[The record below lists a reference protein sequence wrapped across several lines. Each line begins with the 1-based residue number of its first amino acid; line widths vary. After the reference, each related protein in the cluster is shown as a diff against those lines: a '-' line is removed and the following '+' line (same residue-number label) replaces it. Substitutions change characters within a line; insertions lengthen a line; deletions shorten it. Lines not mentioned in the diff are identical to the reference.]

1 MPEFLEDPSVLTKD
15 KLKSELLA
23 NSVALPAGDQRKDV
37 YVQLYRKH
45 LTVRNKGKSRDFSSD
60 EEREATPAR
69 GRPKAT
75 KKTDKPRP
83 EEQDDFDVT
92 GLSNEDL
99 KEELIKYGLN
109 PGPIM
114 GSTRKVYE
122 KKLLK
127 LKEDSDVPPPPQ
139 AVSSTAEESKQNGN
153 TDSDQYSDDDD
164 PEIILKF
171 EKREPLK
178 GRQKAQVNLKHI
190 RVEQNQTSEDMT
202 EIPEQ
207 NLKRINRPPIKA
219 FSSEDDELDRAN
231 STFSGEAVT
240 EASWTSSS
248 TKIGLLPTIAR
259 DTAPVS
265 RRTSRKRVEAAEQS
279 FDEAIISGSIPIT
292 ETLRSSSNQ
301 TVVHSDYEKYESR
314 QVGNKVTGNF
324 QQAASLRSV
333 SDFSE
338 LPRRTPKKT
347 LTTDE
352 EAKNRIDDDEMPKKM
367 RQLKMTT
374 FVTPVKAQVLEK
386 TATEERR
393 SNKDIL
399 KEMFPYEAST
409 PTGISVSCRRPIKGA
424 AGRPVQLSEY
434 KMEESYSG
442 KYVPKY
448 TTLVDSKPQLAK
460 KGRSLPVWIKIIL
473 FVLVAVFLFLVY
485 QAMETNEGNPFTK
498 YLH

>member
-37 YVQLYRKH
+37 YVQLYRQH

-69 GRPKAT
+69 SRPRKAT
-75 KKTDKPRP
+75 KKTDKQRP
-83 EEQDDFDVT
+83 EEKDDFDVT

-99 KEELIKYGLN
+99 KEELIKYGLK

-127 LKEDSDVPPPPQ
+127 LKEDSDVPPAPH

-164 PEIILKF
+164 PEIILKL

-178 GRQKAQVNLKHI
+178 GRPKAQVNLRQI
-190 RVEQNQTSEDMT
+190 RVEQNQTTEDMI

-207 NLKRINRPPIKA
+207 CLKWINRPPIKA
-219 FSSEDDELDRAN
+219 FSSEDDDLNRTN
-231 STFSGEAVT
+231 STFSEEAVT
-240 EASWTSSS
+240 ETSWTSGS
-248 TKIGLLPTIAR
+248 TKIGPLQTVAR
-259 DTAPVS
+259 ETAPVS
-265 RRTSRKRVEAAEQS
+265 RRTSRKRVEAAEQP

-301 TVVHSDYEKYESR
+301 TVAHSEFEKYESR
-314 QVGNKVTGNF
+314 QVGNKVIGNF
-324 QQAASLRSV
+324 QQGASLLSA

-347 LTTDE
+347 LTTE
-352 EAKNRIDDDEMPKKM
+352 
-367 RQLKMTT
+367 
-374 FVTPVKAQVLEK
+374 VLEK
-386 TATEERR
+386 TATEERW

-434 KMEESYSG
+434 KMEESYSA

-448 TTLVDSKPQLAK
+448 TALVDSKPQPTT
-460 KGRSLPVWIKIIL
+460 KGRSLPVWIKILL

-485 QAMETNEGNPFTK
+485 QAMETNEGNPFAK
-498 YLH
+498 YLL

>member
-37 YVQLYRKH
+37 YVQLYRQH

-69 GRPKAT
+69 SRPRKAT
-75 KKTDKPRP
+75 KKTDKQRP
-83 EEQDDFDVT
+83 EEKDDFDVT

-99 KEELIKYGLN
+99 KEELIKYGLK

-127 LKEDSDVPPPPQ
+127 LKEDSDVPPAPH

-164 PEIILKF
+164 PEIILKL

-178 GRQKAQVNLKHI
+178 GRPKAQVNLRQI
-190 RVEQNQTSEDMT
+190 RVEQNQTFSE
-202 EIPEQ
+202 
-207 NLKRINRPPIKA
+207 
-219 FSSEDDELDRAN
+219 
-231 STFSGEAVT
+231 EAVT
-240 EASWTSSS
+240 ETSWTSGS
-248 TKIGLLPTIAR
+248 TKIGPLQTVAR
-259 DTAPVS
+259 ETAPVS
-265 RRTSRKRVEAAEQS
+265 RRTSRKRVEAAEQP

-301 TVVHSDYEKYESR
+301 TVAHSEFEKYESR
-314 QVGNKVTGNF
+314 QVGNKVIGNF
-324 QQAASLRSV
+324 QQGASLLSA

-347 LTTDE
+347 LTTE
-352 EAKNRIDDDEMPKKM
+352 EARNLTEDDEMPKKM
-367 RQLKMTT
+367 RQLKITT
-374 FVTPVKAQVLEK
+374 FVTPVKGQVLEK
-386 TATEERR
+386 TATEERW

-434 KMEESYSG
+434 KMEESYSA

-448 TTLVDSKPQLAK
+448 TALVDSKPQPTT
-460 KGRSLPVWIKIIL
+460 KGRSLPVWIKILL

-485 QAMETNEGNPFTK
+485 QAMETNEGNPFAK
-498 YLH
+498 YLL

>member
-37 YVQLYRKH
+37 YVQLYRQH

-69 GRPKAT
+69 SRPRKAT
-75 KKTDKPRP
+75 KKTDKQRP
-83 EEQDDFDVT
+83 EEKDDFDVT

-99 KEELIKYGLN
+99 KEELIKYGLK

-127 LKEDSDVPPPPQ
+127 LKEDSDVPPAPH

-164 PEIILKF
+164 PEIILKL

-178 GRQKAQVNLKHI
+178 GRPKAQVNLRQI
-190 RVEQNQTSEDMT
+190 RVEQNQAHSE
-202 EIPEQ
+202 
-207 NLKRINRPPIKA
+207 
-219 FSSEDDELDRAN
+219 F
-231 STFSGEAVT
+231 
-240 EASWTSSS
+240 
-248 TKIGLLPTIAR
+248 
-259 DTAPVS
+259 
-265 RRTSRKRVEAAEQS
+265 
-279 FDEAIISGSIPIT
+279 
-292 ETLRSSSNQ
+292 
-301 TVVHSDYEKYESR
+301 EKYESR
-314 QVGNKVTGNF
+314 QVGNKVIGNF
-324 QQAASLRSV
+324 QQGASLLSA

-347 LTTDE
+347 LTTE
-352 EAKNRIDDDEMPKKM
+352 
-367 RQLKMTT
+367 
-374 FVTPVKAQVLEK
+374 VLEK
-386 TATEERR
+386 TATEERW

-434 KMEESYSG
+434 KMEESYSA

-448 TTLVDSKPQLAK
+448 TALVDSKPQPTT
-460 KGRSLPVWIKIIL
+460 KGRSLPVWIKILL

-485 QAMETNEGNPFTK
+485 QAMETNEGNPFAK
-498 YLH
+498 YLL

>member
-352 EAKNRIDDDEMPKKM
+352 
-367 RQLKMTT
+367 
-374 FVTPVKAQVLEK
+374 VLEK

>member
-69 GRPKAT
+69 GRPKKAT

-190 RVEQNQTSEDMT
+190 RVEQNQT
-202 EIPEQ
+202 
-207 NLKRINRPPIKA
+207 
-219 FSSEDDELDRAN
+219 
-231 STFSGEAVT
+231 FSGEAVT

-352 EAKNRIDDDEMPKKM
+352 
-367 RQLKMTT
+367 
-374 FVTPVKAQVLEK
+374 VLEK

>member
-37 YVQLYRKH
+37 YVQLYRQH

-69 GRPKAT
+69 SRPRKAT
-75 KKTDKPRP
+75 KKTDKQRP
-83 EEQDDFDVT
+83 EEKDDFDVT

-99 KEELIKYGLN
+99 KEELIKYGLK

-127 LKEDSDVPPPPQ
+127 LKEDSDVPPAPH

-164 PEIILKF
+164 PEIILKL

-178 GRQKAQVNLKHI
+178 GRPKAQVNLRQI
-190 RVEQNQTSEDMT
+190 RVEQNQAHSE
-202 EIPEQ
+202 
-207 NLKRINRPPIKA
+207 
-219 FSSEDDELDRAN
+219 F
-231 STFSGEAVT
+231 
-240 EASWTSSS
+240 
-248 TKIGLLPTIAR
+248 
-259 DTAPVS
+259 
-265 RRTSRKRVEAAEQS
+265 
-279 FDEAIISGSIPIT
+279 
-292 ETLRSSSNQ
+292 
-301 TVVHSDYEKYESR
+301 EKYESR
-314 QVGNKVTGNF
+314 QVGNKVIGNF
-324 QQAASLRSV
+324 QQGASLLSA

-347 LTTDE
+347 LTTE
-352 EAKNRIDDDEMPKKM
+352 EARNLTEDDEMPKKM
-367 RQLKMTT
+367 RQLKITT
-374 FVTPVKAQVLEK
+374 FVTPVKGQVLEK
-386 TATEERR
+386 TATEERW

-434 KMEESYSG
+434 KMEESYSA

-448 TTLVDSKPQLAK
+448 TALVDSKPQPTT
-460 KGRSLPVWIKIIL
+460 KGRSLPVWIKILL

-485 QAMETNEGNPFTK
+485 QAMETNEGNPFAK
-498 YLH
+498 YLL

>member
-1 MPEFLEDPSVLTKD
+1 
-15 KLKSELLA
+15 
-23 NSVALPAGDQRKDV
+23 
-37 YVQLYRKH
+37 
-45 LTVRNKGKSRDFSSD
+45 
-60 EEREATPAR
+60 
-69 GRPKAT
+69 
-75 KKTDKPRP
+75 
-83 EEQDDFDVT
+83 
-92 GLSNEDL
+92 
-99 KEELIKYGLN
+99 
-109 PGPIM
+109 M

-127 LKEDSDVPPPPQ
+127 LKEDSDVPPAPH

-164 PEIILKF
+164 PEIILKL

-178 GRQKAQVNLKHI
+178 GRPKAQVNLRQI
-190 RVEQNQTSEDMT
+190 RVEQNQTTEDMI

-207 NLKRINRPPIKA
+207 CLKWINRPPIKA
-219 FSSEDDELDRAN
+219 FSSEDDDLNRTN
-231 STFSGEAVT
+231 STFSEEAVT
-240 EASWTSSS
+240 ETSWTSGS
-248 TKIGLLPTIAR
+248 TKIGPLQTVAR
-259 DTAPVS
+259 ETAPVS
-265 RRTSRKRVEAAEQS
+265 RRTSRKRVEAAEQP

-301 TVVHSDYEKYESR
+301 TVAHSEFEKYESR
-314 QVGNKVTGNF
+314 QVGNKVIGNF
-324 QQAASLRSV
+324 QQGASLLSA

-347 LTTDE
+347 LTTE
-352 EAKNRIDDDEMPKKM
+352 EARNLTEDDEMPKKM
-367 RQLKMTT
+367 RQLKITT
-374 FVTPVKAQVLEK
+374 FVTPVKGQVLEK
-386 TATEERR
+386 TATEERW

-434 KMEESYSG
+434 KMEESYSA

-448 TTLVDSKPQLAK
+448 TALVDSKPQPTT
-460 KGRSLPVWIKIIL
+460 KGRSLPVWIKILL

-485 QAMETNEGNPFTK
+485 QAMETNEGNPFAK
-498 YLH
+498 YLL

>member
-190 RVEQNQTSEDMT
+190 RVEQNQ
-202 EIPEQ
+202 
-207 NLKRINRPPIKA
+207 
-219 FSSEDDELDRAN
+219 
-231 STFSGEAVT
+231 
-240 EASWTSSS
+240 
-248 TKIGLLPTIAR
+248 
-259 DTAPVS
+259 
-265 RRTSRKRVEAAEQS
+265 
-279 FDEAIISGSIPIT
+279 
-292 ETLRSSSNQ
+292 
-301 TVVHSDYEKYESR
+301 VHSDYEKYESR

-352 EAKNRIDDDEMPKKM
+352 
-367 RQLKMTT
+367 
-374 FVTPVKAQVLEK
+374 VLEK

>member
-37 YVQLYRKH
+37 YVQLYRQH

-69 GRPKAT
+69 SRPRKAT
-75 KKTDKPRP
+75 KKTDKQRP
-83 EEQDDFDVT
+83 EEKDDFDVT

-99 KEELIKYGLN
+99 KEELIKYGLK

-127 LKEDSDVPPPPQ
+127 LKEDSDVPPAPH

-164 PEIILKF
+164 PEIILKL

-178 GRQKAQVNLKHI
+178 GRPKAQVNLRQI
-190 RVEQNQTSEDMT
+190 RVEQNQTFSE
-202 EIPEQ
+202 
-207 NLKRINRPPIKA
+207 
-219 FSSEDDELDRAN
+219 
-231 STFSGEAVT
+231 EAVT
-240 EASWTSSS
+240 ETSWTSGS
-248 TKIGLLPTIAR
+248 TKIGPLQTVAR
-259 DTAPVS
+259 ETAPVS
-265 RRTSRKRVEAAEQS
+265 RRTSRKRVEAAEQP

-301 TVVHSDYEKYESR
+301 TVAHSEFEKYESR
-314 QVGNKVTGNF
+314 QVGNKVIGNF
-324 QQAASLRSV
+324 QQGASLLSA

-347 LTTDE
+347 LTTE
-352 EAKNRIDDDEMPKKM
+352 
-367 RQLKMTT
+367 
-374 FVTPVKAQVLEK
+374 VLEK
-386 TATEERR
+386 TATEERW

-434 KMEESYSG
+434 KMEESYSA

-448 TTLVDSKPQLAK
+448 TALVDSKPQPTT
-460 KGRSLPVWIKIIL
+460 KGRSLPVWIKILL

-485 QAMETNEGNPFTK
+485 QAMETNEGNPFAK
-498 YLH
+498 YLL

>member
-60 EEREATPAR
+60 EEKEATPAR
-69 GRPKAT
+69 GRPKKAT

-83 EEQDDFDVT
+83 EEKDEFDVS

-127 LKEDSDVPPPPQ
+127 LKEDSDVPPPPH

-164 PEIILKF
+164 DDDDPEIILKL

-178 GRQKAQVNLKHI
+178 GRPKAQVNLKHI
-190 RVEQNQTSEDMT
+190 RVQQNQTTEDMA

-207 NLKRINRPPIKA
+207 SLKRINRPPIKA
-219 FSSEDDELDRAN
+219 FSSEDDELDRTN

-248 TKIGLLPTIAR
+248 TKIGPLPTIAR

-265 RRTSRKRVEAAEQS
+265 RRTSRKRVEAAEQP

-301 TVVHSDYEKYESR
+301 TVVHSDYGKYESR

-347 LTTDE
+347 LTTD
-352 EAKNRIDDDEMPKKM
+352 D
-367 RQLKMTT
+367 
-374 FVTPVKAQVLEK
+374 VLEK

-424 AGRPVQLSEY
+424 AGRPFQLSEY
-434 KMEESYSG
+434 KMEESYSA

-448 TTLVDSKPQLAK
+448 TSLVDSKPQPAK

>member
-69 GRPKAT
+69 GRPKKAT

-190 RVEQNQTSEDMT
+190 RVEQNQ
-202 EIPEQ
+202 
-207 NLKRINRPPIKA
+207 
-219 FSSEDDELDRAN
+219 
-231 STFSGEAVT
+231 TFSGEAVT

>member
-69 GRPKAT
+69 GRPKKAT

-190 RVEQNQTSEDMT
+190 RVEQNQ
-202 EIPEQ
+202 
-207 NLKRINRPPIKA
+207 
-219 FSSEDDELDRAN
+219 
-231 STFSGEAVT
+231 
-240 EASWTSSS
+240 
-248 TKIGLLPTIAR
+248 
-259 DTAPVS
+259 
-265 RRTSRKRVEAAEQS
+265 
-279 FDEAIISGSIPIT
+279 
-292 ETLRSSSNQ
+292 
-301 TVVHSDYEKYESR
+301 VHSDYEKYESR